1 MKVNTS
7 LNRNIFY
14 LALVQ
19 GSSFILPLLTF
30 PYLVRVLGP
39 ESFGVLGFCQA
50 SMQYLVL
57 LTEYGF
63 NWTATQQ
70 VAINNKNKSELTKIF
85 WSVIFSKLVLACIAF
100 SILIIACYFIPKYQ
114 QLWFVLL
121 SLSPMVIGNI
131 IYPIWFFQGM
141 EKMKWISLCSISA
154 RFLLVPLTF
163 VFVHGSND
171 LWIAALIQ
179 GGTNFVAGLIGFAL
193 IFKNRWVGVPILSF
207 SRIKKSLSDGWHI
220 FVSTSAISMYTTSTT
235 VILGFLAG
243 PIAVGYFNAANTIRN
258 ATQSLLNPISQA
270 LYPRVNTMFSNDY
283 AKAMRLIKS
292 ALRYFSGISL
302 ISSIFLFLLAPW
314 IIKYGVGE
322 KYEASIS
329 VLRWMAFLPFVI
341 SLSNIFGV
349 QTMLAHNYKKEFSH
363 ILIMCGI
370 CNLIFIFPLIYL
382 FKQDGAAISVLLTEI
397 GVASMMYLFLRKK
410 RIYLFKG

>member
-1 MKVNTS
+1 MKINTS
-7 LNRNIFY
+7 INKNIFY

-39 ESFGVLGFCQA
+39 SSFGVLGFCQA

-70 VAINNKNKSELTKIF
+70 VAINNSNKTELTEVF
-85 WSVIFSKLVLACIAF
+85 WSVIFSKLLLACIAF
-100 SILIIACYFIPKYQ
+100 LALFIVCFLVPKYQ

-121 SLSPMVIGNI
+121 SFSPMVIGNI

-163 VFVHGSND
+163 IFVHSADD
-171 LWIAALIQ
+171 LWVAALIQ
-179 GGTNFVAGLIGFAL
+179 GGTNFIAGLIGFVL
-193 IFKNRWVGVPILSF
+193 IFKNKWVGAPILSF
-207 SRIKKSLSDGWHI
+207 IRIKKSLKDGWHV

-270 LYPRVNTMFSNDY
+270 LYPRINAIFSDDY
-283 AKAMRLIKS
+283 AKAMKLVKS
-292 ALRYFSGISL
+292 ALRYFSGVSL
-302 ISSIFLFLLAPW
+302 ISSLLLFVLAPW

-322 KYEASIS
+322 KYEASVS

-349 QTMLAHNYKKEFSH
+349 QTMLTHNYKKEFSR
-363 ILIMCGI
+363 ILIICGVF
-370 CNLIFIFPLIYL
+370 NLIIIFPFVHFL
-382 FKQDGAAISVLLTEI
+382 KQDGAAISVLLTEI
-397 GVASMMYLFLRKK
+397 GVATMMYLFLRHKK
-410 RIYLFKG
+410 IYLFKG